1 MGEDQGVVPA
11 SVREACKR
19 ILERGAEKVGRLV
32 REEPGLWPFYTE
44 GGRWIRQGETWTEW
58 CQGFLPGQLW
68 ILHDFTGD
76 PFFREE
82 AIRRCRALEGRA
94 SDPSIHDHGFLFR
107 SSWLR
112 WFEHDGDPALERP
125 VLEAGRALA
134 GRARGGGRYLC
145 SFLGDHSLFID
156 IMMNVGI
163 VLYAAGRTGDEGLR
177 ETGLEHCRT
186 TRRYLLRGDGS
197 SLHEGIFDPKTGE
210 FLRPST
216 QQGWRPDSCWAR
228 GQAWALHGF
237 ADVYR
242 LTGEDGMLAA
252 ARAAAEYYLA
262 QVLGNRVVPPNDF
275 DEPGRVPPDSSAA
288 AIAAGGFLLLGRLLD
303 KEAGDEAARY
313 REEAWRILEGLA
325 SPEWLAPAGPLPE
338 GILLHGIYHRRRN
351 LGVDA
356 CTAWGDYFLLD
367 AAWRVLA
374 GEERGSS

>member
-1 MGEDQGVVPA
+1 MDERKCVAPPL
-11 SVREACKR
+11 VREACRR

-32 REEPGLWPFYTE
+32 REEPEVWPFYTQ
-44 GGRWIRQGETWTEW
+44 GGRWIRQGERWTEW

-82 AIRRCRALEGRA
+82 AVRRCRALEGRA
-94 SDPSIHDHGFLFR
+94 SDPSVHDHGFLFR

-112 WFEHDGDPALERP
+112 WFEHDREEALERP
-125 VLEAGRALA
+125 VLQAGRALA
-134 GRARGGGRYLC
+134 GRVRGRGRYLC

-156 IMMNVGI
+156 IMMNVG
-163 VLYAAGRTGDEGLR
+163 VVFYAAERTGDEGLR
-177 ETGLEHCRT
+177 KTALEHCRT

-197 SLHEGIFDPKTGE
+197 SLHEGIFDPGTGE

-242 LTGEDGMLAA
+242 LTGDEGMRAA
-252 ARAAAEYYLA
+252 ARAAAEYFLDA
-262 QVLGNRVVPPNDF
+262 LGRRVVPPNDF
-275 DEPGRVPPDSSAA
+275 DEPGPVPPDSSAA
-288 AIAAGGFLLLGRLLD
+288 AVAAGGLSLLGELLGEEGG
-303 KEAGDEAARY
+303 KEGRKYQEA
-313 REEAWRILEGLA
+313 AWRILEGLA
-325 SPEWLAPAGPLPE
+325 SDEWLAPPGPLPE
-338 GILLHGIYHRRRN
+338 GILLHGIYHRRKG
-351 LGVDA
+351 LGVDE

-367 AAWRVLA
+367 AAWRVLG
-374 GEERGSS
+374 GEKGRS